1 MRMPLPPQSTVPPPC
16 NCLVAVG
23 DACYGVLGACGFYSV
38 LTGMSSCQCAG
49 TLSDFLF
56 SEVLK
61 LYPKLRQYAEV
72 VLVQSADHIL
82 PVFDGA
88 LQKQAEKNLEQ
99 LEVRILTGVRVRPPL
114 LHSLSRSHAGQLLTC
129 HAFSES
135 SMLTWQAFRY
145 QLLWLWCTLPGLSV
159 NVCR

>member
-1 MRMPLPPQSTVPPPC
+1 MLAMES
-16 NCLVAVG
+16 
-23 DACYGVLGACGFYSV
+23 LGRVDFYSV
-38 LTGMSSCQCAG
+38 LTGMSSWQCAG

-99 LEVRILTGVRVRPPL
+99 LEVRILTGVRVRSLFFIHFPVRTLDNSSPDML
-114 LHSLSRSHAGQLLTC
+114 SPKVQCLHGPAKPSVTSFCGCGEH
-129 HAFSES
+129 F
-135 SMLTWQAFRY
+135 QA
-145 QLLWLWCTLPGLSV
+145 
-159 NVCR
+159 